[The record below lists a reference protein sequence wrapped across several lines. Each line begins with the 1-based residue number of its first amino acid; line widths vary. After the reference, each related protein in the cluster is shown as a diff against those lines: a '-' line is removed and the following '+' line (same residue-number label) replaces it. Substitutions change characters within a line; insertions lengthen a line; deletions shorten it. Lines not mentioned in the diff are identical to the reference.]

1 MQVILQKNVT
11 HVGFVGDVVDVK
23 PGYYRNYLGPRQL
36 ALLANPKS
44 IKQAEHQKK
53 VIQAKKAKEKSAAEE
68 IKIKIEAHAIEIKH
82 SAGAGDKLFGSIT
95 AQEIA
100 VALRKDGFE
109 IDRKQLKLE
118 APLKTLG
125 SHTLEVR
132 LHPEVVAMLKVDVQ
146 KKED

>member
-1 MQVILQKNVT
+1 MQIILQKNVK

-23 PGYYRNYLGPRQL
+23 PGYYRNYLGPRHL

-53 VIQAKKAKEKSAAEE
+53 IIEAKKAKEKVAAEE
-68 IKIKIEAHAIEIKH
+68 LRTKIEAHTLVLQHA
-82 SAGAGDKLFGSIT
+82 AGAGDKLFGSIT

-100 VALRKDGFE
+100 LALRKNGFE
-109 IDRKQLKLE
+109 IERKQLKLE

-125 SHTLEVR
+125 LHTLEVK
-132 LHPEVVAMLKVDVQ
+132 LHPEVTAPLKVEVQ
-146 KKED
+146 KKD